1 MKKNWKKLKK
11 IEKKLKK
18 IKKIEKKLKNFFYI
32 VYSFTLTC
40 ILGSSCNK
48 NNEKDQHS
56 LHVVDVWTLQSWAR
70 PLK

>member
-1 MKKNWKKLKK
+1 MKK
-11 IEKKLKK
+11 IETKLKK

-40 ILGSSCNK
+40 ILGSSYNQ

-56 LHVVDVWTLQSWAR
+56 LHVVDVWTLQS
-70 PLK
+70 